1 MCSNLN
7 NITMLEKINRI
18 FLILLMSVST
28 MSTLASDDNTVVTY
42 LTEEPKNIPDHPDG
56 QRKPGKPIRCL
67 ITPTGVT
74 LTPAID
80 DSEILSFD
88 IYVDDMP
95 VASFDDEADFC
106 AFIFS
111 YTGTAEIRLHTTE
124 HTLAGFITL

>member
-1 MCSNLN
+1 MKKLLCTFMAIIIAASSVGIISAQTVELLLKANVSCSDS
-7 NITMLEKINRI
+7 IT
-18 FLILLMSVST
+18 V
-28 MSTLASDDNTVVTY
+28 AD
-42 LTEEPKNIPDHPDG
+42 PDKG
-56 QRKPGKPIRCL
+56 QRMPNRLIRCL

>member
-1 MCSNLN
+1 MKKLIAIIALSVAVAFSYIAYASGN
-7 NITMLEKINRI
+7 NIELHLTSAIDEVEDTLE
-18 FLILLMSVST
+18 F
-28 MSTLASDDNTVVTY
+28 SDPLPT
-42 LTEEPKNIPDHPDG
+42 H
-56 QRKPGKPIRCL
+56 RKPGLPIRCL